1 MALFSKKEPMTASD
15 LSHIT
20 RGLHQAAAAT
30 HQVIAQQYI
39 KLFDQFFDYDPEDLG
54 TPMKA
59 KMVEVVLDEGHI
71 LNIPLITLVAP
82 RGLALSAMKVD
93 MSVRMQGTELEKARD
108 EGKDKRMQFQLDP
121 VELSVEVGVEKDVNG
136 NIGWK
141 VIGLGGSYAKTT
153 TQTLTLKLT
162 PLWKTPKGL
171 TKDFAIA
178 SSPSAPFSS
187 VAFGP
192 SVCVLTIISSSVD

>member
-39 KLFDQFFDYDPEDLG
+39 KLFDQFFDYDPNDLG

-59 KMVEVVLDEGHI
+59 KMVEVALDDGHI

-82 RGLALSAMKVD
+82 RGLALAGMKVD
-93 MSVRMQGTELEKARD
+93 LSVKMQGTELEKARD
-108 EGKDKRMQFQLDP
+108 KLQNGELQSERFFVTFGQEKRKGQQRDP
-121 VELSVEVGVEKDVNG
+121 DEIAISMVFKACEPPEAVNRLLEEYT
-136 NIGWK
+136 NLISP
-141 VIGLGGSYAKTT
+141 IRTQPEPAAIPNPAPAPSGGEA
-153 TQTLTLKLT
+153 
-162 PLWKTPKGL
+162 P
-171 TKDFAIA
+171 A
-178 SSPSAPFSS
+178 S
-187 VAFGP
+187 
-192 SVCVLTIISSSVD
+192 

>member
-59 KMVEVVLDEGHI
+59 KMVEVALDEGHI

-108 EGKDKRMQFQLDP
+108 NLQNGEQQSARFFVTFGQDKRHGQQRDP
-121 VELSVEVGVEKDVNG
+121 DEIAISMVFKACEPPEAVNRLLEEYTNLISPIRVPPAAEPQAGVSEG
-136 NIGWK
+136 EATSG
-141 VIGLGGSYAKTT
+141 
-153 TQTLTLKLT
+153 
-162 PLWKTPKGL
+162 
-171 TKDFAIA
+171 
-178 SSPSAPFSS
+178 
-187 VAFGP
+187 
-192 SVCVLTIISSSVD
+192 